1 MAYIRGGGSGNGFKN
16 IFILRGVESYSVSL
30 SEIKKEGYFKLSN
43 NITGAPHTVTF
54 DDGSTLTFEVD
65 YVSRWILYITSN
77 INRTIKT
84 SNPSNWDE
92 PLDTINLSANS
103 RETIYPDWSIM
114 VGRAKATPGQFYQD
128 SPGFV
133 IAF

>member
-1 MAYIRGGGSGNGFKN
+1 MAYIRGGGGDGFKH
-16 IFILRGVESYSVSL
+16 IFILRGFESYSVSL
-30 SEIKKEGYFKLSN
+30 NEIKKEGYFKLSN
-43 NITGAPHTVTF
+43 NITGAPQTVTF
-54 DDGSTLTFEVD
+54 DDGSTLTFEMD

-84 SNPSNWDE
+84 SNPSNWNE

-114 VGRAKATPGQFYQD
+114 VGRAKGTPGQFYQD